1 MEKREKLAIPLSEFL
16 ENYPVG
22 EPLATDSDPFQD
34 TITAQL
40 IQHQMRVQFSSLVK
54 QGRVSYFNRYNLTQI
69 GFKGQ
74 SWFCLLTH
82 TRFS

>member
-40 IQHQMRVQFSSLVK
+40 IQHLSLIHISEPTRLSLVS
-54 QGRVSYFNRYNLTQI
+54 RMPS
-69 GFKGQ
+69 
-74 SWFCLLTH
+74 SA
-82 TRFS
+82 